1 MQNYVDQRIQFLIMP
16 NKIKIFLIFFFI
28 IFNLNKI
35 SYGELIEIK
44 VKIKNE
50 IITNIDLEKEKNY
63 LIFLNPRLNE
73 LKKSRLDNIAKDSL
87 ITEII
92 KELEVKRYFDLT
104 KNSKLVNNVEDNLL
118 KRRNISNREEFKKIL
133 KNLDIEYQTI
143 KKKLTI
149 ETFWNQLIYEKYK
162 NNIVINR
169 VELKKNIL
177 EKFENES
184 KKFMY
189 NLSEIVFEKNL
200 DQNLDE
206 GLNIISDNIKK
217 IGFENTANIFS
228 ISNTSKNGGLIG
240 WINELQ
246 ISSQINDIIKNLEIG
261 EISKPIKIQNGY
273 MIIKLNK
280 KKQLK
285 EDIDVDI
292 QLEKLINK
300 ETNRQLNTFSNLFYK
315 RLKKNI
321 DINEY

>member
-1 MQNYVDQRIQFLIMP
+1 MP

-28 IFNLNKI
+28 IFSLNKI
-35 SYGELIEIK
+35 CYGELIEIK

-63 LIFLNPRLNE
+63 LIYLNPKLNE

-92 KELEVKRYFDLT
+92 KELEVKRYFDLN
-104 KNSKLVNNVEDNLL
+104 KNNKLVNTVEDNLL
-118 KRRNISNREEFKKIL
+118 KRRNISNRNEFKKIL
-133 KNLDIEYQTI
+133 KSLNIDYQTI

-149 ETFWNQLIYEKYK
+149 ETFWNQLIYEKFK

-184 KKFMY
+184 KKFVY
-189 NLSEIVFEKNL
+189 NLSEIVFEKSL

-206 GLNIISDNIKK
+206 GLNKISDNIKK
-217 IGFENTANIFS
+217 IGFENTANIYS

-246 ISSQINDIIKNLEIG
+246 ISGQINDIIKNLEIG

-273 MIIKLNK
+273 MIIKLNN

-285 EDIDVDI
+285 EDIDIDI
-292 QLEKLINK
+292 QLGKLINK
-300 ETNRQLNTFSNLFYK
+300 ETNRQLNTFSNIFYK
-315 RLKKNI
+315 KLKKNI

>member
-1 MQNYVDQRIQFLIMP
+1 MP

-28 IFNLNKI
+28 IFSLNKI
-35 SYGELIEIK
+35 CYGELIEIK

-63 LIFLNPRLNE
+63 LIYLNPKLNE

-92 KELEVKRYFDLT
+92 KELEVKRYFDLN
-104 KNSKLVNNVEDNLL
+104 KNNKLVNTVEDNLL
-118 KRRNISNREEFKKIL
+118 KRRNISNRNEFKKIL
-133 KNLDIEYQTI
+133 KSLNIDYQTI

-149 ETFWNQLIYEKYK
+149 ETFWNQLIYEKFK

-184 KKFMY
+184 KKFVY
-189 NLSEIVFEKNL
+189 NLSEIVFEKSL

-206 GLNIISDNIKK
+206 GLNKISDNIKK
-217 IGFENTANIFS
+217 IGFENTANIYS

-246 ISSQINDIIKNLEIG
+246 ISSQINDIIKNLGIG

-273 MIIKLNK
+273 MIIKLNN

-285 EDIDVDI
+285 EDIDIDI

-300 ETNRQLNTFSNLFYK
+300 ETNRQLNTFSNIFYK
-315 RLKKNI
+315 KLKKNI

>member
-1 MQNYVDQRIQFLIMP
+1 MP

-28 IFNLNKI
+28 IFSLNKI
-35 SYGELIEIK
+35 CYGELIEIK

-92 KELEVKRYFDLT
+92 KELEVKRYFDLN
-104 KNSKLVNNVEDNLL
+104 KNNKLVNTVEDNLL
-118 KRRNISNREEFKKIL
+118 KRRNISNRNEFKKIL
-133 KNLDIEYQTI
+133 KSLNIDYQTI

-149 ETFWNQLIYEKYK
+149 ETFWNQLIYEKFK

-184 KKFMY
+184 KKFVY
-189 NLSEIVFEKNL
+189 NLSEIVFEKSL

-206 GLNIISDNIKK
+206 GLNKISDNIKK
-217 IGFENTANIFS
+217 IGFENTANIYS

-246 ISSQINDIIKNLEIG
+246 ISSQINDIIKNLGIG

-273 MIIKLNK
+273 MIIKLNN

-285 EDIDVDI
+285 EDIDIDI

-300 ETNRQLNTFSNLFYK
+300 ETNRQLNTFSNIFYK
-315 RLKKNI
+315 KLKKNI

>member
-1 MQNYVDQRIQFLIMP
+1 MP

-73 LKKSRLDNIAKDSL
+73 LKKCRLDNIAKDSL

-118 KRRNISNREEFKKIL
+118 KRRNISNRDEFKKIL
-133 KNLDIEYQTI
+133 KNLDIDYQTI